1 MDKVEHGFSHY
12 AHYTHYACT
21 IETIKANS
29 FNYDSHPNRCEAKH
43 CSYLVH
49 LWTLCMKMPQWTE
62 HHSSWPIYCVANNVS
77 ATRAASECTISS
89 GPSSAHFSQTLNTPE
104 LIRTICLFRSNI
116 KSKAVWSRKLNMF
129 FHLRENLAS
138 LKWLEDLFELNRPYR
153 FLRPHIFSLKRIEI
167 HNWKRNKTQNFPSLS
182 AWTFFVQQY
191 CWTSWKTITIYK
203 LTEWFLNIPC
213 LVAFA
218 VNLCKIL

>member
-1 MDKVEHGFSHY
+1 MWAQRRLHQNAPSLAVLQVPISVKLW
-12 AHYTHYACT
+12 
-21 IETIKANS
+21 IRQNS
-29 FNYDSHPNRCEAKH
+29 S
-43 CSYLVH
+43 VH
-49 LWTLCMKMPQWTE
+49 SVYSGQ
-62 HHSSWPIYCVANNVS
+62 
-77 ATRAASECTISS
+77 ISS
-89 GPSSAHFSQTLNTPE
+89 PKQSGVETKYVS
-104 LIRTICLFRSNI
+104 
-116 KSKAVWSRKLNMF
+116 
-129 FHLRENLAS
+129 HLRENLAS

-218 VNLCKIL
+218 VNLRKIL